1 MPVAD
6 IDGAEI
12 HYEVIGQHG
21 PWMTAIP
28 GGRHPLCE
36 VEDLASGLADH
47 GFRVL
52 THDRR
57 NCGRSSL
64 SFDGSKAEED
74 IWVEDLRR
82 LLDVIGI
89 DRTSLVGRS
98 RSSRMAVWFS
108 LSHPTR
114 THGIGLWGFSGGA
127 AAVRLLDDYYYGQ
140 YIRACEN
147 GGMAAVCSLDHFAG
161 IIDRDP
167 GKRHALLALNPD
179 EFIATLHDRHRRTR
193 DGVARYR
200 AQQHRCADGD
210 PALLRP
216 RAPMGGGS
224 PCAPGD
230 TGQST
235 HRLRSDTTRP
245 ADHVSGR
252 HRPRLRNGC
261 SHSLDASRRDV
272 IEERRNAPQDKE
284 RRVPRRSLAT
294 GIGSMILRTIAA
306 HGHTVVQCAGDP
318 RIRNGERRDHWWL

>member
-127 AAVRLLDDYYYGQ
+127 AAARLLDDYYYGQ

-179 EFIATLHDRHRRTR
+179 EFIATMRGWRSHFMIDIDAPVMGLPDTVLSSIDVPTVILPYYDHVHPWA
-193 DGVARYR
+193 VARHAHQAIPGSR
-200 AQQHRCADGD
+200 LIDFD
-210 PALLRP
+210 PTRHDQRIMSPVDIARDSATVARTLWTLL
-216 RAPMGGGS
+216 G
-224 PCAPGD
+224 
-230 TGQST
+230 
-235 HRLRSDTTRP
+235 
-245 ADHVSGR
+245 
-252 HRPRLRNGC
+252 
-261 SHSLDASRRDV
+261 
-272 IEERRNAPQDKE
+272 
-284 RRVPRRSLAT
+284 AT
-294 GIGSMILRTIAA
+294 
-306 HGHTVVQCAGDP
+306 
-318 RIRNGERRDHWWL
+318 